1 VDEVT
6 MRALWAIALIGAAAG
21 LAGCGSSQRFSVH
34 GQPPASAG
42 AAGIAAL
49 PADDLD
55 EPAAPVRR
63 SGRRPRTNARAA
75 AAPEPETT
83 GSVTSSTEADT
94 KAQRREREIDRSLK
108 SICSNC

>member
-1 VDEVT
+1 
-6 MRALWAIALIGAAAG
+6 MRALWAIALIGFAAG

-34 GQPPASAG
+34 GQPPTTAG

-55 EPAAPVRR
+55 ETPAPVRR
-63 SGRRPRTNARAA
+63 SGKRARTNASAA

-83 GSVTSSTEADT
+83 GSVTSTTEAET
-94 KAQRREREIDRSLK
+94 KAQRREREVDRSMK